1 MEQFED
7 SFSPFGADCFP
18 ISIFQPTE
26 CTKMKLTDLKSKTT
40 SNILEIQKYQSARK
54 TRKVQICWICDTSVL
69 THHSVTTDSCCV
81 SIQGPHPSK
90 DPAFVVFEGESFGET
105 MLTSSSISWLRHHF
119 TLTSWFLPP
128 RPVKV
133 TIYATQCRHFLSFFL
148 LFSGMLR
155 ILGYRRPRRI
165 VVVHPPKW
173 GKRRSICV
181 LHLEEPSHGIV
192 T

>member
-105 MLTSSSISWLRHHF
+105 MLTSSSISWLRHQM
-119 TLTSWFLPP
+119 
-128 RPVKV
+128 
-133 TIYATQCRHFLSFFL
+133 IYANVMISAAQARESDDLRYAMSPFSLFLSSFFGHVKN
-148 LFSGMLR
+148 F
-155 ILGYRRPRRI
+155 
-165 VVVHPPKW
+165 
-173 GKRRSICV
+173 
-181 LHLEEPSHGIV
+181 GI
-192 T
+192 